1 MLSLGPIGNVVQI
14 GVALGRHPM
23 PLLLA
28 SLVGLG
34 NPTVT
39 QEPIVISG
47 TGTLSCERL
56 TGETLHGR
64 GYAQSKLT
72 VATFSWV
79 QGYLSALNVV
89 AIAQAGVFADLRTIT
104 EEEQWTD
111 ILEFCRRNPDRFV
124 IDAAQEIMKTRL
136 KIEIA
141 LPQPK

>member
-1 MLSLGPIGNVVQI
+1 MLSLGSIGNLVQI
-14 GVALGRHPM
+14 GVAFGRRPM

-56 TGETLHGR
+56 TGETLHGQ